1 MSILTQ
7 MIYSL
12 KTLTTKI
19 LGLNKVSRETQKA
32 LLYILVIVFAMLV
45 IIVVQTALIKW
56 VQN

>member
-1 MSILTQ
+1 